1 MPRWII
7 PILVL
12 LAVAALAAGWF
23 WPVAAPNPTHSDPDA
38 LLDGWTPQDVTLVI
52 SGEQHGYL
60 EPCGCS
66 ESQSGGFSRRADL
79 FRQLKARGFSPIGL
93 DLGALVK
100 RHRDQS
106 RLKFQTMLAALGE
119 MKYAAVAV
127 GPEDLALGPDFL
139 LSQGQ
144 ADPVD
149 AVSEIVGDG
158 RRPGSSVPPLLA
170 ANVRLYD
177 SSDLPGAPAAS
188 RLVSCGSE
196 TIGVTA
202 ILGPRLTEPL
212 EAAGVLA
219 DVTIRSPEE
228 VLPAILDDL
237 VDRGATVLVL
247 LSHATVD
254 TSLALA
260 RRFPQLHLV
269 VSAHGPEDPLTDNPR
284 RVGSTTVVTV
294 GHKGKYAGVVGL
306 TRINGSTRVRFELVN
321 LDNRRFTDTPA
332 MAEHMRTYQQTLEQT
347 DLAAQLLPI
356 AVVDGREF
364 VGAARCGECHTKA
377 MARWKQTSHARAFA
391 SLTTGRAGHE
401 RDWIP
406 RTFDPECLSCHV
418 TGWNPQDVLPYRS
431 GYVDRTVSAHLL
443 GNQCENCH
451 GAGSRHVALVEADRV
466 EESRDDVRVTLEQAR
481 RTTCLRCHDLDNS
494 PKFDFDS
501 YWPQVA
507 HPGRD

>member
-1 MPRWII
+1 MPRWVA

-23 WPVAAPNPTHSDPDA
+23 WPVQVPPGPGRRDPDA
-38 LLDGWTPQDVTLVI
+38 LLDGWPAQDVTLII
-52 SGEQHGYL
+52 SGEQHGYM

-106 RLKFQTMLAALGE
+106 RLKFQTMLAALGDLD
-119 MKYAAVAV
+119 YAAVAV

-139 LSQGQ
+139 LSQGR
-144 ADPVD
+144 ADAAD
-149 AVSEIVGDG
+149 ENDG
-158 RRPGSSVPPLLA
+158 SDLESSVPPLLA

-177 SSDLPGAPAAS
+177 SPDLPGAPIAS
-188 RLVSCGSE
+188 RLVPCGSE

-202 ILGPRLTEPL
+202 ILGPGLTAPL
-212 EAAGVLA
+212 RAAGVLA
-219 DVTIRSPEE
+219 DVTISPPEE
-228 VLPAILDDL
+228 VLPAILADL
-237 VDRGATVLVL
+237 VDRGATLLVL
-247 LSHATVD
+247 LSHASID
-254 TSLALA
+254 TSVSLA
-260 RRFPQLHLV
+260 RQFPQLHLV
-269 VSAHGPEDPLTDNPR
+269 VSAHGPEDPLADNPR
-284 RVGSTTVVTV
+284 QVGSTTVVTV

-306 TRINGSTRVRFELVN
+306 TRNNDLPRLRFELVN
-321 LDNRRFTDTPA
+321 LDSRRFHDTPS
-332 MAEHMRTYQQTLEQT
+332 MAEHMRTYQKTLEQT
-347 DLAAQLLPI
+347 DLAAQMLPI
-356 AVVDGREF
+356 TVVDGREF
-364 VGAARCGECHTKA
+364 VGAERCGECHTKA
-377 MARWKQTSHARAFA
+377 MAQWKQTGHARAYE
-391 SLTTGRAGHE
+391 SLARGRAGHE
-401 RDWIP
+401 HEWIP

-418 TGWNPQDVLPYRS
+418 TGWHPQDVLPYKS
-431 GYVDRTVSAHLL
+431 GYVDRGGSAHLL

-451 GAGSRHVALVEADRV
+451 GAGSRHVALVEADRI
-466 EESRDDVRVTLEQAR
+466 EESLADVRVTLEKAR
-481 RTTCLRCHDLDNS
+481 RTTCIGCHDLDNS